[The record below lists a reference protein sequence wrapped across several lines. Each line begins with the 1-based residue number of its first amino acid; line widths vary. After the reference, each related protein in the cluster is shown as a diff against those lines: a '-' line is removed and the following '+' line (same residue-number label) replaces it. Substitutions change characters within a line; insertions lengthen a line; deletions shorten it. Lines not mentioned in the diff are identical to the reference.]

1 MSYFNV
7 SFQCGESIYCSNIAH
22 AENEE
27 AVKKH
32 YSKYAWCSVSP
43 ASEYDIETA
52 KMKGMPIIEIETK
65 KGGKGRDKDEAEN
78 IIHL

>member
-1 MSYFNV
+1 MKNNV
-7 SFQCGESIYCSNIAH
+7 FQRFFYAKRECFLQQH
-22 AENEE
+22 KNEE

-43 ASEYDIETA
+43 ASEYDIEVA

-65 KGGKGRDKDEAEN
+65 KGGKGRYKDEAEN